1 LENHFNK
8 VNSDSQIDHCAWMRF
23 SHAAIWSA
31 LTFGNDNY
39 CTRAPE
45 SGGKKLIAK
54 CGLIYK
60 IKLSSA
66 RDGPAGAGRN
76 ENAPSVCVCIYMSV
90 PLSLKNKLTLELS
103 LLRSHR
109 VE

>member
-1 LENHFNK
+1 MIFGVVVKSLNNFTK
-8 VNSDSQIDHCAWMRF
+8 LTSVIFVQIDHCVRGCDF
-23 SHAAIWSA
+23 HTLAIWSA

-45 SGGKKLIAK
+45 SGRKKLIAK

-66 RDGPAGAGRN
+66 RDGPTGAGRN
-76 ENAPSVCVCIYMSV
+76 ENALSVCVYLHVGAIII
-90 PLSLKNKLTLELS
+90 KK
-103 LLRSHR
+103 
-109 VE
+109 

>member
-1 LENHFNK
+1 
-8 VNSDSQIDHCAWMRF
+8 MRF

-45 SGGKKLIAK
+45 SGRKKLIAK

-66 RDGPAGAGRN
+66 RDGPAGAGQN
-76 ENAPSVCVCIYMSV
+76 ENAPSVCVYLHVGAIII
-90 PLSLKNKLTLELS
+90 KK
-103 LLRSHR
+103 
-109 VE
+109 